1 MNERLNFEAVIVWQ
15 LRTLR
20 REIVWSNFVR
30 LVRVD
35 HVDRR
40 RCSSCHH
47 SLCTTLLSSSIKILS
62 LPFRILPAC
71 FDAA

>member
-1 MNERLNFEAVIVWQ
+1 MNERSNFEAVIVWQ
-15 LRTLR
+15 LPVRTLR

-47 SLCTTLLSSSIKILS
+47 SLCTTLLSISISTLS
-62 LPFRILPAC
+62 FLFPI
-71 FDAA
+71 